1 MKMEH
6 IVNII
11 GHIAWPATV
20 LVIGYFA
27 QDEIR
32 KIFGAI
38 AKRIEEKNTDVSI
51 GKEGLPITTAMEA
64 TEAKLEAQEVDIEQV
79 RSLILDSIQSSKVGV
94 NVETCGEIDSNLRKL
109 ADDYMNIKISDWS
122 ERVRAKDEAAR
133 KLGNYVITNKIS
145 KDILSSEHHEGI
157 ILALASSIHAM
168 PEKGDTERLLRVS
181 DEVNRLHVKYR
192 IVLAFGRLIERGI
205 AGISD
210 IPRIRHVLRMYESD
224 SDSALKKRINATY
237 AILNRVIHESET

>member
-1 MKMEH
+1 MEH

-11 GHIAWPATV
+11 GHLAWPATI
-20 LVIGYFA
+20 LFIGYFA

-38 AKRIEEKNTDVSI
+38 AKRIEEKNTDISI
-51 GKEGLPITTAMEA
+51 GKEGLQITTAIEA

-79 RSLILDSIQSSKVGV
+79 RSLIMDSLQSSKAGI
-94 NVETCGEIDSNLRKL
+94 NAEPNGEIDSHLRKL
-109 ADDYMNIKISDWS
+109 ANEYMNINIPDWT

-133 KLGNYVITNKIS
+133 KLGNYVITHKIS
-145 KDILSSEHHEGI
+145 KDILSDEHHEGI
-157 ILALASSIHAM
+157 VLALASSIHAM
-168 PEKGDTERLLRVS
+168 PEGGDTDRLLRVS
-181 DEVNRLHVKYR
+181 DQVNRLHVKYR

-224 SDSALKKRINATY
+224 SDTALKKRINATY
-237 AILNRVIHESET
+237 AILNKAIHESET